1 MIKFLKILPSQ
12 MKKLLLIFISLLL
25 VACGSNNSNNNIVT
39 SVLTGKFLD
48 SAVSNL
54 DYKTQTQSGTTNTKG
69 EFNYRA
75 GEIIIFSIGSLDL
88 RSTKATAIITPLTI
102 AATTNINANEVVNIA
117 LLLQSLDKDNNHDN
131 GLQITDAAKTRA
143 SIMMVIMMVMA

>member
-1 MIKFLKILPSQ
+1 

-54 DYKTQTQSGTTNTKG
+54 DYKTQTQSTTTNTKG

-88 RSTKATAIITPLTI
+88 RSTEATAIITPLTITPLTI